1 MDCLCGGRGVD
12 VLNLS
17 RKWDPSG
24 RKGQSTTS
32 VGQVQERAWTVED
45 ELTRG
50 TSLNRFDDVIKN
62 KILNLITYLDEELHF
77 HPTA

>member
-1 MDCLCGGRGVD
+1 MV

-32 VGQVQERAWTVED
+32 VLICGMEFCCLIVVEVA
-45 ELTRG
+45 RG
-50 TSLNRFDDVIKN
+50 VK
-62 KILNLITYLDEELHF
+62 Y
-77 HPTA
+77 